1 MEPGCC
7 SVVYV
12 LLLLVVCTDREN
24 LSVGGAFAPPPVL
37 VLADDGVDGGAD
49 GGFWL
54 SASGLFLIFLFL
66 SGCLGGGVPPDSGPR
81 AG

>member
-7 SVVYV
+7 SVVYI

-54 SASGLFLIFLFL
+54 SASGLFFNFLF
-66 SGCLGGGVPPDSGPR
+66 SGCLGGDVPPDSGPR

>member
-12 LLLLVVCTDREN
+12 LLLLVVCADREN
-24 LSVGGAFAPPPVL
+24 LSDGGAFAPPPVL

-54 SASGLFLIFLFL
+54 SASGLFLNFLL
-66 SGCLGGGVPPDSGPR
+66 SGCLDGDVPPDSGPR
-81 AG
+81 AD